1 MIVAQRKP
9 VEEIKRVLEGYE
21 KVLIVGCGTCVAV
34 CMAGGEREVG
44 ILASLLKMSFRMEGK
59 EVEIGEATVE
69 RQCDKEFMQ
78 PLEEKIKNYQA
89 IVSLACGVGIQFL
102 SELYEDTIVLP
113 GVNTVFLGSNEGEG
127 VWQER
132 CRACGECVLA
142 ETGGICPVTICAK
155 GLLNGPC
162 GGTNDGKCEVDK
174 EKDCAWTLIYK
185 RLEKQGKLDHIRK
198 IFPPKN
204 YRVHTK
210 PARLVHELYQQQK
223 GET

>member
-9 VEEIKRVLEGYE
+9 VEEIKQALEGYE
-21 KVLIVGCGTCVAV
+21 KILIVGCGTCVAV

-44 ILASLLKMSFRMEGK
+44 VLASMLKMSFKMEGK
-59 EVEIGEATVE
+59 EVEIGEVTVE

-78 PLEEKIKNYQA
+78 PLEEKIKDYQVV
-89 IVSLACGVGIQFL
+89 ISLACGIGVQFL
-102 SELYEDTIVLP
+102 SELYEGTYVMP
-113 GVNTVFLGSNEGEG
+113 GVNTRFLGSNEGEG
-127 VWQER
+127 MWQER

-142 ETGGICPVTICAK
+142 QTGGVCPITICAK

-174 EKDCAWTLIYK
+174 DKDCAWTLIYQ
-185 RLEKQGKLDHIRK
+185 RLEKLGKLDNIRS

-204 YRVHTK
+204 YQTQTT
-210 PARLVHELYQQQK
+210 PARMIHEAYQK
-223 GET
+223 GETE

>member
-9 VEEIKRVLEGYE
+9 VEEIKQALEGYE
-21 KVLIVGCGTCVAV
+21 KILIVGCGTCVAV

-44 ILASLLKMSFRMEGK
+44 VLASMLKMSFKMDGK
-59 EVEIGEATVE
+59 EVEIGEVTVE

-78 PLEEKIKNYQA
+78 PLEEKIKDYQVV
-89 IVSLACGVGIQFL
+89 ISLACGIGVQFL
-102 SELYEDTIVLP
+102 SELYEGTYVMP
-113 GVNTVFLGSNEGEG
+113 GVNTRFLGSNEGEG
-127 VWQER
+127 MWQER

-142 ETGGICPVTICAK
+142 QTGGVCPITICAK

-174 EKDCAWTLIYK
+174 DKDCAWTLIYQ
-185 RLEKQGKLDHIRK
+185 RLEKLGKLDNIRS

-204 YRVHTK
+204 YQTQTT
-210 PARLVHELYQQQK
+210 PARMIHEAYQK
-223 GET
+223 GEAE

>member
-9 VEEIKRVLEGYE
+9 VEEIKRALEGYE
-21 KVLIVGCGTCVAV
+21 KILIVGCGTCVAV

-44 ILASLLKMSFRMEGK
+44 VLASMLKMSFKMDGK
-59 EVEIGEATVE
+59 EVEIGEVTVE

-78 PLEEKIKNYQA
+78 PLEEKIKDYQVV
-89 IVSLACGVGIQFL
+89 ISLACGIGVQFL
-102 SELYEDTIVLP
+102 SELYEGTYVMP
-113 GVNTVFLGSNEGEG
+113 GVNTRFLGSNDGEG
-127 VWQER
+127 MWQER

-142 ETGGICPVTICAK
+142 QTGGVCPITICAK

-174 EKDCAWTLIYK
+174 DKDCAWTLIYQ
-185 RLEKQGKLDHIRK
+185 RLEKLGKLDNIRS

-204 YRVHTK
+204 YQTQTT
-210 PARLVHELYQQQK
+210 PARMIHEAYQK
-223 GET
+223 GETE

>member
-1 MIVAQRKP
+1 
-9 VEEIKRVLEGYE
+9 
-21 KVLIVGCGTCVAV
+21 
-34 CMAGGEREVG
+34 MAGGEREVG

-59 EVEIGEATVE
+59 EVEIGEVTVE

-78 PLEEKIKNYQA
+78 PLEEKSKNYQA

-102 SELYEDTIVLP
+102 SELYENTIVLP

-162 GGTNDGKCEVDK
+162 GGTNEGKCEVDK

-198 IFPPKN
+198 ISPPKN
-204 YRVHTK
+204 YRVQTK
-210 PARLVHELYQQQK
+210 PARLVHELYQQK